1 MKTLITIMLDML
13 TNFPLIVSISS
24 MFLAQGIKILY
35 YYFKEGDLNVMH
47 FFESGG
53 MPSAH
58 SSMVTA
64 LTVSIGLISGWDSV
78 FFAVSLVL
86 SIVVMYDAMG
96 VRRAAS
102 KQAYIVNKLVDDIYN
117 DGNIEIEKLKEIIGH
132 SPAEVLMGSILGFIL
147 AMIAYIV
154 IYL

>member
-1 MKTLITIMLDML
+1 MKYLSTMVWDILSNL
-13 TNFPLIVSISS
+13 PLMTAIGS
-24 MFLAQGIKILY
+24 MFAAQSVKIVY
-35 YYFKEGDLNVMH
+35 YYFKEGRFNFMH

-58 SSMVTA
+58 SCMVAA
-64 LTVSIGLISGWDSV
+64 LSTTIGFNYGWDSV
-78 FFAVSLVL
+78 MFATSVIL

-132 SPAEVLMGSILGFIL
+132 SPAEVVVGSIMGFLIALGVQAAIL
-147 AMIAYIV
+147 I
-154 IYL
+154 